1 MTSNREGWID
11 CTVSPGQFSVEYAVC
26 GTLYNGGGFSLF
38 APREDVE
45 CEGTP
50 SWDEPLTGRLR
61 VKLLQE
67 KDEKQLVRLPREAL
81 ENGYVVT
88 VKTDQVH
95 RKTSV

>member
-1 MTSNREGWID
+1 MKPDHEGWLD
-11 CTVSPGQFSVEYAVC
+11 CRVSPGQFSVEYAVC

-38 APREDVE
+38 APCEDVE

-61 VKLLQE
+61 VKILNQ

-81 ENGYVVT
+81 ENGYFVT
-88 VKTDQVH
+88 VKADQVH
-95 RKTSV
+95 HKTNA